1 MIVGF
6 REETGFNWGDLRL
19 PPLDRNAPLMK
30 DILHP
35 ENGSEDREEP
45 CTTGE
50 KAKVNKKY
58 ILSNKLWGYL
68 KEYAARH
75 KAKGNGFGYGIVGP
89 KDIARTL
96 SARYYKD
103 GSEILVARGKVRNPR
118 RLTPRECSRLMG
130 FDTNG
135 RRFVIPVSD
144 TQAYKQFGNAVAV
157 PVIAEVARIMKPH
170 IMNLKE
176 AEATRAMQLPLFT

>member
-6 REETGFNWGDLRL
+6 REETGFTGRSSIASLTQCTCV
-19 PPLDRNAPLMK
+19 K

-35 ENGSEDREEP
+35 QDGSEDPEEP
-45 CTTGE
+45 FTTGE

-58 ILSNKLWGYL
+58 ILSDKLWGYL

-75 KAKGNGFGYGIVGP
+75 KAKGNGFGYGLVGP

-103 GSEILVARGKVRNPR
+103 GSEILVRGKVRNPR
-118 RLTPRECSRLMG
+118 RLTPRECSRLMR
-130 FDTNG
+130 FDKTVGNLLYPFRTHTPTNSSEMLS
-135 RRFVIPVSD
+135 PY
-144 TQAYKQFGNAVAV
+144 Q
-157 PVIAEVARIMKPH
+157 
-170 IMNLKE
+170 
-176 AEATRAMQLPLFT
+176 